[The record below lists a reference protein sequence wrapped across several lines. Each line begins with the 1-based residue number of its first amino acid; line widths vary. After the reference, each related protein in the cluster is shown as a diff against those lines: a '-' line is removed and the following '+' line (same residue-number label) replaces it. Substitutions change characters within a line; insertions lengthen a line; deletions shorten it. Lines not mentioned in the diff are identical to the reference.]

1 MANEQ
6 HIEWL
11 LEGVEAWNAR
21 REREDFVPNLAGV
34 NLYKKFQEAEKLDS
48 NGQIPLSGINLSS
61 CADPSKADP
70 ISADLTDVYP
80 SRANFTGGTNLPSAA
95 LGDAQLDWCLSWQRR
110 PLWCRPLWC
119 RSFQCQPLQ
128 HRPFQCLPNRC
139 RSFQCLPNRRG
150 SFQCGSFQ
158 CRSFQCRSFQCG
170 SFQCGS
176 SHSQPHRH
184 KSHAITALESETV
197 WVNPQTPE

>member
-80 SRANFTGGTNLPSAA
+80 SRASFTGGKIFRARPWETPSLTGAYLGNADLSGADLSGAALSSANLSSTDLSNACLTGADFSNACLTGADLSNADLSNADLSNADLSNADLSNADLRTANLIGTNLT
-95 LGDAQLDWCLSWQRR
+95 R
-110 PLWCRPLWC
+110 
-119 RSFQCQPLQ
+119 
-128 HRPFQCLPNRC
+128 
-139 RSFQCLPNRRG
+139 
-150 SFQCGSFQ
+150 
-158 CRSFQCRSFQCG
+158 
-170 SFQCGS
+170 
-176 SHSQPHRH
+176 SQPWKAR
-184 KSHAITALESETV
+184 LYG
-197 WVNPQTPE
+197 